1 MSLIYLTTLIITMM
15 VLSSLSKTTPLSATS
30 LPSYIWCISLP
41 SLSLWVGWLSLAFI
55 FDQLYL
61 QIKGKLLHISDSV
74 LNLDLFLVSG
84 VALTLL
90 IVLYIFLFL
99 LSKISLTARTFE
111 HHYQSPY
118 QVFSSFN
125 PDLRCCTLHFLFQ
138 KMYPNPRNLT
148 YNSSCLKLPPVYTSV
163 SQNKIIFGK
172 R

>member
-1 MSLIYLTTLIITMM
+1 MSLIYLTTMILTMM

-55 FDQLYL
+55 FDHLYL
-61 QIKGKLLHISDSV
+61 QIKGKTSISDSV
-74 LNLDLFLVSG
+74 LNSINLILVSG

-99 LSKISLTARTFE
+99 LSKISLATRTFK

-118 QVFSSFN
+118 QVFYSFN
-125 PDLRCCTLHFLFQ
+125 PGLRCCTCTVSE
-138 KMYPNPRNLT
+138 N
-148 YNSSCLKLPPVYTSV
+148 V
-163 SQNKIIFGK
+163 SQSKKSHFQFLLCK
-172 R
+172 TPPSVHPSLSK